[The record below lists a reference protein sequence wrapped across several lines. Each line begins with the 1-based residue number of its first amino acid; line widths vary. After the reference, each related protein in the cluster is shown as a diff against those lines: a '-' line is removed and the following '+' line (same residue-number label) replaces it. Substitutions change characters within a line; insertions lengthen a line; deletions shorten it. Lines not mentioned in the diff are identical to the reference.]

1 VFDAA
6 RMRKRKKFLA
16 FLAVSTVATALLLA
30 PATTANAALHSR
42 HFKMPSRN
50 IHCAIFSGNLRC
62 DIMSGL
68 KPEPQRDCELDW
80 TGLILVNN
88 GKASPVCAGDTV
100 RKEGSPTLEY
110 GTKWKRNK
118 MTCTSK
124 MTGLRCRNEKG
135 HGFFLSRDKWRKF

>member
-1 VFDAA
+1 
-6 RMRKRKKFLA
+6 MRKRKKFLA

-42 HFKMPSRN
+42 YFKMPSRN

-62 DIMSGL
+62 DILSGL
-68 KPEPQRDCELDW
+68 KPEPQRECDLDW

-100 RKEGSPTLEY
+100 VKKGSNDARVRHEVEAQQDDLHVEDHRAPLSQ
-110 GTKWKRNK
+110 R
-118 MTCTSK
+118 
-124 MTGLRCRNEKG
+124 KG
-135 HGFFLSRDKWRKF
+135 HGFFLSRDSWRKF